1 MNFVQPIRDPDM
13 IEQIKRYLRSM
24 SERNYML
31 FVFGINTGL
40 RIQDML
46 KLRVR
51 DVKGDHIVMREM
63 KTDKQKWLKINP
75 TLKRELKRYTAEMDD
90 YDFLFKSR
98 EGKNKPI
105 TRDMAYKILRKA
117 ANEFGLVDIGT
128 HTCRK
133 TFGYHLYRKEK
144 DITLLQKIFNHS
156 SPEITLRYIGMDQD
170 TMDNA
175 ISRFGL

>member
-24 SERNYML
+24 NERNYML

>member
-13 IEQIKRYLRSM
+13 IEQIKLYLRDM

-51 DVKGDHIVMREM
+51 DVKGDHIIMREM

-75 TLKRELKRYTAEMDD
+75 TLRRELKRYIANKDD
-90 YDFLFKSR
+90 YDYLFKSR
-98 EGKNKPI
+98 EGRNKPI
-105 TRDMAYKILRKA
+105 TRDMAYKIMRKA

-133 TFGYHLYRKEK
+133 TFGYHLYKKEK

-156 SPEITLRYIGMDQD
+156 NPEITLRYIGMDQD

>member
-1 MNFVQPIRDPDM
+1 MNFVQPIREPDM
-13 IEQIKRYLRSM
+13 IEQIKRYLRGM

-40 RIQDML
+40 RIQDIL

-51 DVKGDHIVMREM
+51 DVKGEHIIMREM

-75 TLKRELKRYTAEMDD
+75 TLKRELKRYISDKDD
-90 YDFLFKSR
+90 YEYLFKSR

>member
-13 IEQIKRYLRSM
+13 IEQIKRYLRCT

-75 TLKRELKRYTAEMDD
+75 TLKRELKRYISDKDD
-90 YDFLFKSR
+90 YEYLFKSR

-170 TMDNA
+170 TMDNT

>member
-1 MNFVQPIRDPDM
+1 
-13 IEQIKRYLRSM
+13 
-24 SERNYML
+24 ML

-51 DVKGDHIVMREM
+51 DVKGDHIIMREM

-75 TLKRELKRYTAEMDD
+75 TLKRELKRYTADMDD

-98 EGKNKPI
+98 EGKNKPL
-105 TRDMAYKILRKA
+105 TRDMAYKIFRKA
-117 ANEFGLVDIGT
+117 AKEFGLVDIGT

-133 TFGYHLYRKEK
+133 TFGYHMYQKYK
-144 DITLLQKIFNHS
+144 DITLVQKIFNHS
-156 SPEITLRYIGMDQD
+156 SPDITMRYIGMDQD
-170 TMDNA
+170 TMDEA

>member
-1 MNFVQPIRDPDM
+1 MNFVQPIRDPDV
-13 IEQIKRYLRSM
+13 IEQIKLYLRDM

-51 DVKGDHIVMREM
+51 DVKGDHIIMREM

-75 TLKRELKRYTAEMDD
+75 TLRRELKRYIANKDD
-90 YDFLFKSR
+90 YDYLFKSR
-98 EGKNKPI
+98 EGRNKPI
-105 TRDMAYKILRKA
+105 TRDMAYKIMRKA

-133 TFGYHLYRKEK
+133 TFGYHLYKKEK

>member
-13 IEQIKRYLRSM
+13 IEQIKRYLRSRN
-24 SERNYML
+24 ERDYML

-51 DVKGDHIVMREM
+51 DVKGDHIIMREM

-75 TLKRELKRYTAEMDD
+75 TLRRELKRYTADKDD
-90 YDFLFKSR
+90 YTYLFKSR

-117 ANEFGLVDIGT
+117 ATEFGLADIGT

-133 TFGYHLYRKEK
+133 TFAYHLYKKEK
-144 DITLLQKIFNHS
+144 DITLLQKMLNHS

-170 TMDNA
+170 RMDDA

>member
-1 MNFVQPIRDPDM
+1 
-13 IEQIKRYLRSM
+13 
-24 SERNYML
+24 
-31 FVFGINTGL
+31 
-40 RIQDML
+40 ML

-51 DVKGDHIVMREM
+51 DVKGDHIIIREM

-75 TLKRELKRYTAEMDD
+75 TLRRELKRYIANKDD
-90 YDFLFKSR
+90 YEFLFKSR

-170 TMDNA
+170 TMDTA

>member
-24 SERNYML
+24 NERNYML

-75 TLKRELKRYTAEMDD
+75 TLKRELKRYISDKDD
-90 YDFLFKSR
+90 YEYLFKSR